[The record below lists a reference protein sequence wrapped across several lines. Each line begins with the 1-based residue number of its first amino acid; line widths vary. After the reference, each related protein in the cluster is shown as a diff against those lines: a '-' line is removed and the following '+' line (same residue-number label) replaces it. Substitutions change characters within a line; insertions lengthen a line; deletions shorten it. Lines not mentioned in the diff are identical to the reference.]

1 MADFCIGNYA
11 YFANSPLSTTIV
23 HYKEETMAQ
32 MTKRERVDA
41 ALRSEPVDRV
51 PVSAWRHFIPDELD
65 MDTLA
70 RTSLAHF
77 NEFDW
82 DWMKLNP
89 RATYYAEAWG
99 STYDFNQ
106 YARVYPR
113 QVSVPVQTP
122 ADLEKIGPVS
132 PTSAP
137 FAEHLE
143 LIKKVRAGIGD
154 VHFVQT
160 VFSPLSVL
168 AFLAAQP
175 KTHTA
180 EAAVQSQA
188 EGAVRMIRENPRGT
202 HEALRNIAATLAGY
216 AAEAVDAGASGLFFA
231 IVKLARQGILTEA
244 EYEEFGKPYDLQVLQ
259 AVQSAPFNMLHIC
272 GPAVYF
278 RQVADYPVHA
288 INWAAVGQDN
298 PTVAEATRLTNKA
311 IIGGVDED
319 GVLQTG
325 TPEQVI
331 EESLAAIRATGARR
345 FLLSPGCGTSM
356 QVPEANLKALRRA
369 ADIATATA

>member
-1 MADFCIGNYA
+1 
-11 YFANSPLSTTIV
+11 
-23 HYKEETMAQ
+23 MAQ

-41 ALRSEPVDRV
+41 ALRGEPVDRV
-51 PVSAWRHFIPDELD
+51 PVSAWQHFIPDELN

-70 RTSLAHF
+70 QTSLKHF

-99 STYDFNQ
+99 NHYDFNE
-106 YARVYPR
+106 YSRVYPK
-113 QVSVPVQTP
+113 QVGGPVQSS
-122 ADLEKIGPVS
+122 ADLEKIVQVS
-132 PTSAP
+132 PTSKP

-154 VHFVQT
+154 AHFVQT

-168 AFLAAQP
+168 AFLAARIP
-175 KTHTA
+175 HVHTA
-180 EAAVQSQA
+180 DTAVQAQA
-188 EGAVRMIRENPRGT
+188 EGAVRMIRENPRGA

-259 AVQSAPFNMLHIC
+259 AVQSAPFNMLHVC

-278 RQVADYPVHA
+278 RQVSDYPVHA
-288 INWAAVGQDN
+288 INWAAVGQQN
-298 PTVAEATRLTNKA
+298 PTVGEAARQTDKA

-331 EESLAAIRATGARR
+331 EEALAAIRATGARR

-356 QVPEANLKALRRA
+356 QVPSANLHALRRA
-369 ADIATATA
+369 ADLATNTI